1 MLKSCISNAKNDSLM
16 APSPQ
21 LLNDD
26 KYYILVIMIICIFGQ
41 ERVLPVHEPV
51 HAETVPED

>member
-1 MLKSCISNAKNDSLM
+1 MLKMISLM

-21 LLNDD
+21 LLLMINNL
-26 KYYILVIMIICIFGQ
+26 ILIIMIICIFGQ
-41 ERVLPVHEPV
+41 ERVLPVYEPV